1 VFWDEAGPVSYR
13 RITALAQNRGN
24 SMGEKSAVT
33 FGPPRIEQRGRLLLA
48 GLRRKHAVSPDMGAI
63 MRSVEAQWVSFRP
76 RRQELRHALNSDC
89 YGILL
94 KVSDGDVGVEYF
106 CGMEVS
112 DASDLPEGF
121 VTLDIPPLR
130 YAMVRHTGTA
140 DDLLKTYFDIF
151 GRLLPEAGLTVSGGK
166 NGAPEFIERFD
177 SLYSLETRTGGPLIM
192 VPLSD

>member
-1 VFWDEAGPVSYR
+1 VLWDETVPVFHR
-13 RITALAQNRGN
+13 HTTTIAQDRGN
-24 SMGEKSAVT
+24 SMGDKSAVT

-48 GLRRKHAVSPDMGAI
+48 GLRRKHAVSQDMSAI
-63 MRSVEAQWVSFRP
+63 MRSVEEQWVNFRP
-76 RRQELRHALNSDC
+76 RRRELRHALNSDC

-94 KVSDGDVGVEYF
+94 KVFDGDVGIEYF

-112 DASDLPEGF
+112 EASDLPEGF

-151 GRLLPEAGLTVSGGK
+151 GRLLPEAGLTVSGGR

-177 SLYSLETRTGGPLIM
+177 SLYSLETRTGGPVIM

>member
-1 VFWDEAGPVSYR
+1 MKRCRFSAGASLR
-13 RITALAQNRGN
+13 FAQKRGN
-24 SMGEKSAVT
+24 SMGEPSAVT
-33 FGPPRIEQRGRLLLA
+33 FGPPRIEHRGRLLLA
-48 GLRRKHAVSPDMGAI
+48 GLRRKHSVSQDLSGVMH
-63 MRSVEAQWVSFRP
+63 SVEEQWVSFRP
-76 RRQELRHALNSDC
+76 RRRELRHALNSDC

-94 KVSDGDVGVEYF
+94 KVSDGDVGIEYF

-121 VTLDIPPLR
+121 VSVEIPPLH

-151 GRLLPEAGLTVSGGK
+151 GRLLPEAGLTVAGGK
-166 NGAPEFIERFD
+166 NGVPEFIERFD
-177 SLYSLETRTGGPLIM
+177 SLYNLETRTGGPVIM

>member
-1 VFWDEAGPVSYR
+1 VLWDEAVPVFHR
-13 RITALAQNRGN
+13 RITVFAQNRGN
-24 SMGEKSAVT
+24 SMGETSAVT

-48 GLRRKHAVSPDMGAI
+48 GLRRKHAVSSDMSVI
-63 MRSVEAQWVSFRP
+63 MRSVEDQWVSFRP
-76 RRQELRHALNSDC
+76 RRRELRHALNSDS

-94 KVSDGDVGVEYF
+94 KVFDGDVGIEYF

-112 DASDLPEGF
+112 EASDLPEGF

-140 DDLLKTYFDIF
+140 DELLKTYFDIF
-151 GRLLPEAGLTVSGGK
+151 GKLLPEAGLTVSGGR

-177 SLYSLETRTGGPLIM
+177 SLYSLETRTGGPVIM